1 MGDPSKYPKELMD
14 RGIRLA
20 LEGER
25 PIAYVARDLG
35 THQEALRKR
44 VRRAEVDA
52 GVRTLSVPTGEPRPS
67 SPFSAL
73 SAFAAAE
80 ELDDLGRDDL
90 RAVEEDEM
98 PTAADD
104 VQPCTRHKPRH
115 DPVVDQRRDRIVIT
129 ANDERWLEDG
139 WQPGKAR
146 PCPKRERSREGRANA
161 RRAREME

>member
-1 MGDPSKYPKELMD
+1 MGDPSKYLKELMD

-35 THQEALRKR
+35 IHQEALRKR

-52 GVRTLSVPTGEPRPS
+52 GVRTLSVPTGDLDGARPS

-80 ELDDLGRDDL
+80 ELDDLGRDDV
-90 RAVEEDEM
+90 RTVEDDEM

-104 VQPCTRHKPRH
+104 VQPCTRDKPRH
-115 DPVVDQRRDRIVIT
+115 DPVVELRRDRVVV
-129 ANDERWLEDG
+129 A
-139 WQPGKAR
+139 AR
-146 PCPKRERSREGRANA
+146 LPIPA
-161 RRAREME
+161 